1 MGKQLPCQTA
11 APDISENKTGCRH
24 RWGRSTPADMA
35 GQVAVESDG
44 CDEPLESS
52 GASPR
57 DSLVFAAARLC

>member
-1 MGKQLPCQTA
+1 
-11 APDISENKTGCRH
+11 
-24 RWGRSTPADMA
+24 MA

-52 GASPR
+52 GASAR